1 MIKVHRQLL
10 VLGRLIEWVF
20 NYDLRMLLVTLWIED
35 KGDSRIEVLA
45 EKLFLVIPR
54 PD

>member
-1 MIKVHRQLL
+1 MIKVRRQLL
-10 VLGRLIEWVF
+10 LLGRLIMRVF
-20 NYDLRMLLVTLWIED
+20 NYDLRMLLVSLWIED
-35 KGDSRIEVLA
+35 KGDSRVEVLA